1 MEPRLAADELRRH
14 IVRTKRLPTI
24 PIVLSKILDLV
35 EDVNSSVFD
44 LEEVISRDQS
54 IAAKVL
60 GLANSAF
67 YGFGRKINTI
77 SQAIIVIGFNA
88 VKSLAVGV
96 SIFDKFYTTV
106 RGTRLDLNG
115 LWMHSVA
122 TAECTRLISQR
133 LRRGN
138 LETSFICGLL
148 HDLGKVAFI
157 SILPDD
163 YQEAV
168 AEATRLNRRLYEVE
182 QEAFGVG
189 HDALGAWVAER
200 WHLPSDLVRCL
211 HEHHNPAYAGQ
222 DAELVHTVGVADYL
236 SKKLG
241 LGSSLD
247 PVLQPLAATSLR
259 VIGLAVDQLPSI
271 EAALLE
277 QRERIEQFFTILK

>member
-24 PIVLSKILDLV
+24 PIVLSKILDLI

-44 LEEVISRDQS
+44 LEEVILHDQS

-67 YGFGRKINTI
+67 YGFGRKIDTI

-88 VKSLAVGV
+88 VKSLAIGV
-96 SIFDKFYTTV
+96 SIFDKFYNTV
-106 RGTRLDLNG
+106 QGTLLDLNG

-157 SILPDD
+157 SILPND

-168 AEATRLNRRLYEVE
+168 AESLRLNRRLYEVE
-182 QEAFGVG
+182 QEAFGVA

-200 WHLPSDLVRCL
+200 W
-211 HEHHNPAYAGQ
+211 Q
-222 DAELVHTVGVADYL
+222 
-236 SKKLG
+236 
-241 LGSSLD
+241 
-247 PVLQPLAATSLR
+247 PVLADGEPRRRLFL
-259 VIGLAVDQLPSI
+259 
-271 EAALLE
+271 
-277 QRERIEQFFTILK
+277 